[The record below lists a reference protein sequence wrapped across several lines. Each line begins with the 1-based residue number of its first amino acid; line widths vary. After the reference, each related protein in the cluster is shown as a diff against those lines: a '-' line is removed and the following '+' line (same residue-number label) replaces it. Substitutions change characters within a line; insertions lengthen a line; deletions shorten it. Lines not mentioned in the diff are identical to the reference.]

1 MIAYIGLVYGY
12 LVDLLLL
19 EEQMYALELVGILVI
34 LVMNII
40 LVLY

>member
-12 LVDLLLL
+12 LVDVLILK
-19 EEQMYALELVGILVI
+19 EKMYAIELVGILLI

-40 LVLY
+40 LMLY

>member
-12 LVDLLLL
+12 LVDLLILK
-19 EEQMYALELVGILVI
+19 ENMNAIELVGILLI
-34 LVMNII
+34 LVMNIV